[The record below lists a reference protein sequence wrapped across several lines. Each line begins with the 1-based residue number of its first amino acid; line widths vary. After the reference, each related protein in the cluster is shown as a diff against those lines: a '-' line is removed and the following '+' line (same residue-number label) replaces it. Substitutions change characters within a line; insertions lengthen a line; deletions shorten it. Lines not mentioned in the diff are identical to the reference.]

1 MDAFLNFWANAPILK
16 LIFFIVFI
24 IILMIIGNLAGF
36 QLTLNPLK
44 ISFDRKNKKIEEIK
58 KELEEK
64 SNRLEKE
71 KLELESSKKR
81 NDEIFLGIIKSII
94 DKSVEYG
101 DDVSQERKRIYD
113 CQMDRVESKFKTLRD
128 NIAEEYANKKNNGNM
143 IFVKTI
149 LKECF
154 NDIVIKNFSDMCKK
168 DRMHEKQQGDFI
180 EEQRRIFINKDLTK
194 NLRIRLLNFF
204 SVKQTNKSLNLS
216 FIDEGLLKTLEKYDS
231 EIIDKAVECA
241 NDCWELS
248 ESFWKTSS
256 KRKDEL
262 YKSIDESVKIYIG
275 EKEFNELS
283 ENNKKWYDK
292 IPTKMDLKAYD

>member
-1 MDAFLNFWANAPILK
+1 MWDAIANFSLNASTIR
-16 LIFFIVFI
+16 LIIVSTIIIIGII
-24 IILMIIGNLAGF
+24 IILIAGNLAGA
-36 QLTLNPLK
+36 QLAFNPLRL
-44 ISFDRKNKKIEEIK
+44 SFDRKNKKIEEK
-58 KELEEK
+58 NNK
-64 SNRLEKE
+64 LEKE
-71 KLELESSKKR
+71 KIELENNKKR
-81 NDEIFLGIIKSII
+81 NNEIFLGIIKSII

-101 DDVSQERKRIYD
+101 DDISQERKRIYD

-143 IFVKTI
+143 VFVKTI

-154 NDIVIKNFSDMCKK
+154 NDIVIKSFSDMCKK

-180 EEQRRIFINKDLTK
+180 EEQRKIFINKDLTK

-204 SVKQTNKSLNLS
+204 SAKQANKSLNLN

-248 ESFWKTSS
+248 ESFWKTSN

-283 ENNKKWYDK
+283 ENSKKWYDK

>member
-1 MDAFLNFWANAPILK
+1 MWDAIANFSLNASTIR
-16 LIFFIVFI
+16 LIIVPTI
-24 IILMIIGNLAGF
+24 IIIGIVIILIAGNLAGA
-36 QLTLNPLK
+36 QLAFNPLK
-44 ISFDRKNKKIEEIK
+44 LSFDRKNKKIE
-58 KELEEK
+58 LENNK
-64 SNRLEKE
+64 LEKE
-71 KLELESSKKR
+71 KIELENNKKR
-81 NDEIFLGIIKSII
+81 NNEIFLGIIKNII

-101 DDVSQERKRIYD
+101 DDISQERKRIYD

-154 NDIVIKNFSDMCKK
+154 NDIVIKSFSDMCKK

-204 SVKQTNKSLNLS
+204 SAKQAGKSLNLT

-231 EIIDKAVECA
+231 EIINKAVECA

-248 ESFWKTSS
+248 ENFWKTSN
-256 KRKDEL
+256 KRKNEL

-283 ENNKKWYDK
+283 ENSKKWYDK